1 MNNYSFV
8 IPCFNCANFIKK
20 KIWKLEKKLKKNKAK
35 YELILVDDGSLDNTL
50 QILTQI
56 SLKKKNIKV
65 VKNKNNIGKSYS
77 TIKGIKKSK
86 YKNVILIDCDLPYFK
101 SLEKIIKSLNED
113 NDLVIINR
121 RMKGSN
127 LEQKK
132 INIYQILRFIIG
144 SIIAFLNLKILNLK
158 VTGGDSQAGLKGF
171 KKIKNFNNLDFVS
184 KKFFFDLELILIY
197 SKKKLKI
204 KSIRTDYTIPSA
216 STIKILNFSKNFV
229 ILTEYFK
236 IIKKYKER

>member
-1 MNNYSFV
+1 VNNYSFI

-86 YKNVILIDCDLPYFK
+86 YKNVILVD
-101 SLEKIIKSLNED
+101 
-113 NDLVIINR
+113 
-121 RMKGSN
+121 
-127 LEQKK
+127 
-132 INIYQILRFIIG
+132 
-144 SIIAFLNLKILNLK
+144 
-158 VTGGDSQAGLKGF
+158 
-171 KKIKNFNNLDFVS
+171 
-184 KKFFFDLELILIY
+184 
-197 SKKKLKI
+197 
-204 KSIRTDYTIPSA
+204 
-216 STIKILNFSKNFV
+216 
-229 ILTEYFK
+229 
-236 IIKKYKER
+236 